1 MSCFSSL
8 CFDLLWVH
16 VSDQT
21 GCPSDTA
28 LVPQKSVCSRALPF
42 RLVHLGTGVQVRNR
56 RSFTSAAMKW
66 LLFIL
71 RCNVMTLIKATLRML
86 LEIFGYMQVI
96 GGSPASISAWD
107 IMKTV
112 KKEWNNDS
120 EGLIPSPTQQRKHKM
135 KFMATVACGS
145 I

>member
-1 MSCFSSL
+1 MQQGPSISL
-8 CFDLLWVH
+8 VMLFL
-16 VSDQT
+16 
-21 GCPSDTA
+21 
-28 LVPQKSVCSRALPF
+28 
-42 RLVHLGTGVQVRNR
+42 LVHLGTGAQARNR

-71 RCNVMTLIKATLRML
+71 RCNVTTLIKATLRML

-112 KKEWNNDS
+112 KKNEIMIQK
-120 EGLIPSPTQQRKHKM
+120 E
-135 KFMATVACGS
+135 
-145 I
+145 